1 MEKESKTQN
10 TKKKKAFTFLH
21 SLKNWLCKLYQ
32 ESPLFVLLLL
42 IQVPL
47 QIGISLLGTYFPS
60 ALVADITEHK
70 ALSLVLIDLILLGG
84 GLNLM
89 HLIQKWAEQTQTIA
103 GEKLRYLHSMELTNA
118 VIETE
123 YAKTEKPERQHVFEK
138 LQEMHIWSDNFTKM
152 LMDSLM
158 FALTGVGGMILYI
171 GILAQISLWIPFLC
185 IGGTL
190 LNFYVCAWC
199 NRWEINNRHK
209 WWALDNKMQYLS
221 LTLSSYES
229 AKDIHLYHMP
239 PWLGKLYHGVLAA
252 RLRCTVR
259 QQANYFMMS
268 LSWRLIWL
276 VTEITASLYLIY
288 CAGQGNLTAAQCVFY
303 FGVINNFSMCC
314 NLVVWQFKNLHE
326 TALNIEENE
335 QYIADLQSDE
345 NSGRNTDKDTGKDSN
360 YHSGRNDSQ
369 YSKIKDY
376 KREELHL
383 PENHVPEIC
392 FEDVTFQYEG
402 SDKPVLHNIN
412 LTIKPGENLAIVGLN
427 GAGKT
432 TFIKLLCGFYTP
444 TSGRILIDGIDR
456 CRYSSSS
463 WLHYFTG
470 VFQDTG
476 FFSFTLREN
485 LVPEGTVDEARLWE
499 CLRLADLEEKV
510 SKLPNGLDTVFG
522 MGIIDGAVEF
532 SGGEL
537 QKLMLARALYKQAPL
552 MILDEPTAALDPL
565 MENELYERYRDF
577 SVGKTTVFISHRL
590 ASTHFCD
597 RILLMENGVI
607 AEMGTHKELIE
618 KGGKYTEMY
627 QLQSKYYQLEEA
639 GLEGEMV
646 I

>member
-1 MEKESKTQN
+1 MENETQKS
-10 TKKKKAFTFLH
+10 KKKKTFTFLY
-21 SLKNWLCKLYQ
+21 SLKSWLSKLYH
-32 ESPLFVLLLL
+32 ESPPFVLLL
-42 IQVPL
+42 IMQVPL
-47 QIGISLLGTYFPS
+47 QLGILLLENYFPS
-60 ALVADITEHK
+60 VLVADIAEHK
-70 ALSLVLIDLILLGG
+70 TLSLILVDLILLGG
-84 GLNLM
+84 GLNLI
-89 HLIQKWAEQTQTIA
+89 HIAQNWAEQTQVIA
-103 GEKLRYLHSMELTNA
+103 GEKLRYLHSMELTETL
-118 VIETE
+118 IGTE

-138 LQEMHIWSDNFTKM
+138 LQEMHIWSDNFTKK
-152 LMDSLM
+152 LMDSLR
-158 FALTGVGGMILYI
+158 FALTGVFGIILYVT
-171 GILAQISLWIPFLC
+171 ILARISLWIPFLC

-190 LNFYVCAWC
+190 LNFYVCARC
-199 NRWEINNRHK
+199 NRWEVNNRHK
-209 WWALDNKMQYLS
+209 WWALDNQMQYLS

-239 PWLGKLYHGVLAA
+239 SWLGKLYHGVLAE

-259 QQANYFMMS
+259 QQANYYMMT
-268 LSWRLIWL
+268 LSSRLIWL

-303 FGVINNFSMCC
+303 FGAVNSFSMCC
-314 NLVVWQFKNLHE
+314 NAVIWQFKNLHE

-335 QYIADLQSDE
+335 QYIADLQSNE
-345 NSGRNTDKDTGKDSN
+345 NDDNNT
-360 YHSGRNDSQ
+360 
-369 YSKIKDY
+369 
-376 KREELHL
+376 ELQL
-383 PENHVPEIC
+383 PKNHVPEIR

-402 SDKPVLHNIN
+402 SDEPIIRNMN

-432 TFIKLLCGFYTP
+432 TFIKLLCGFYHP

-456 CRYSSSS
+456 RKYSSSS

-470 VFQDTG
+470 VFQDTT
-476 FFSFTLREN
+476 FLPFTLREN
-485 LVPEGTVDEARLWE
+485 LVPESDVNEAQLWE
-499 CLRLADLEEKV
+499 CLKLANLDEKI
-510 SKLPNGLDTVFG
+510 SKLPDGLDTVFG
-522 MGIIDGAVEF
+522 MGIIDNAVEF

-577 SVGKTTVFISHRL
+577 SMGKTTVFISHRL

-627 QLQSKYYQLEEA
+627 QLQSKYYQLSEA

>member
-1 MEKESKTQN
+1 MENETQKS
-10 TKKKKAFTFLH
+10 TKKKPFSFLC
-21 SLKNWLCKLYQ
+21 SLKNWLYKLYQ

-42 IQVPL
+42 MQVPL
-47 QIGISLLGTYFPS
+47 EIGISLLGTYFPS

-70 ALSLVLIDLILLGG
+70 TLRLVLIDLILLGG

-89 HLIQKWAEQTQTIA
+89 HLTQKWAEQTQITA
-103 GEKLRYLHSMELTNA
+103 GEKLRYLHSMELTEV
-118 VIETE
+118 VIGAA
-123 YAKTEKPERQHVFEK
+123 YVKTEKPERQHVFEK
-138 LQEMHIWSDNFTKM
+138 LQEMHLWSDNFTKM
-152 LMDSLM
+152 LMDSLR
-158 FALTGVGGMILYI
+158 FVLTGVGGMILYI

-239 PWLGKLYHGVLAA
+239 SWLGKLYHGVLAE

-259 QQANYFMMS
+259 QQANYFMMT
-268 LSWRLIWL
+268 LSWKLIWL

-303 FGVINNFSMCC
+303 FGAINNFSMCC

-326 TALNIEENE
+326 TALNIEENK
-335 QYIADLQSDE
+335 QYITDLQSSE
-345 NSGRNTDKDTGKDSN
+345 NDTRNTDTNIYQDSKRKDF
-360 YHSGRNDSQ
+360 RL
-369 YSKIKDY
+369 
-376 KREELHL
+376 EELQL

-402 SDKPVLHNIN
+402 SNEPVIRNLN

-432 TFIKLLCGFYTP
+432 TFIKLLCGFYHP
-444 TSGRILIDGIDR
+444 TSGRILIDGTDR
-456 CRYSSSS
+456 RKYSNSS
-463 WLHYFTG
+463 WLRHFTG

-485 LVPEGTVDEARLWE
+485 LVPEGNVDETRLWE
-499 CLRLADLEEKV
+499 CLRLADLEEKIN
-510 SKLPNGLDTVFG
+510 KLPNGLDTVFG

-577 SVGKTTVFISHRL
+577 SVGKTTIFISHRL

-597 RILLMENGVI
+597 RILLMENGEI

>member
-1 MEKESKTQN
+1 MESETQKS
-10 TKKKKAFTFLH
+10 KKKKSFTFLR
-21 SLKNWLCKLYQ
+21 SLKNWLCKLYH
-32 ESPLFVLLLL
+32 ESPIFVLLLL

-47 QIGISLLGTYFPS
+47 EIGISLLGTYFPS

-70 ALSLVLIDLILLGG
+70 TLSLVLGDLVVLGG

-89 HLIQKWAEQTQTIA
+89 HLSRKWAEQTQMIA
-103 GEKLRYLHSMELTNA
+103 GEKLRYLHSMELTDA
-118 VIETE
+118 VICTE
-123 YAKTEKPERQHVFEK
+123 YAKTEKPERQHAFEK
-138 LQEMHIWSDNFTKM
+138 LQEMHLWSDSFTKM

-158 FALTGVGGMILYI
+158 FTLTGIGGMILYI
-171 GILAQISLWIPFLC
+171 AILSQISLWIPFLC

-190 LNFYVCAWC
+190 LNFYVCARC

-268 LSWRLIWL
+268 LSWKLIWL

-288 CAGQGNLTAAQCVFY
+288 CACQGNLTAAQCVFY
-303 FGVINNFSMCC
+303 FGAINNFSMCC
-314 NLVVWQFKNLHE
+314 NIVVWQFKNLHE

-335 QYIADLQSDE
+335 QYITDLQSNE
-345 NSGRNTDKDTGKDSN
+345 NDSKNTDKGTDKNSSYYSDKNT
-360 YHSGRNDSQ
+360 SQ
-369 YSKIKDY
+369 HSKI
-376 KREELHL
+376 EELQL

-392 FEDVTFQYEG
+392 FENVTFQYEG
-402 SDKPVLHNIN
+402 SDEPVIHNMN
-412 LTIKPGENLAIVGLN
+412 LTIKPGENLAVVGLN

-432 TFIKLLCGFYTP
+432 TFIKLLCGFYHP
-444 TSGRILIDGIDR
+444 TSGRILIDGTDR
-456 CRYSSSS
+456 RKYSSSS
-463 WLHYFTG
+463 WLHYITG

-485 LVPEGTVDEARLWE
+485 LVPEGDVDEEHLWE
-499 CLRLADLEEKV
+499 CLKLADLDEKIN
-510 SKLPNGLDTVFG
+510 KLPDKLDTVFG

-552 MILDEPTAALDPL
+552 MVLDEPTAALDPL

-577 SVGKTTVFISHRL
+577 SVGKTTIFISHRL

-627 QLQSKYYQLEEA
+627 QLQSKYYQLAEA